1 MFRVQGTT
9 NFLVDFRE
17 ALLSLT
23 DFREALLEW
32 LAKQARLVL
41 QVMACSTMLGTCT
54 GPIAERSKSSDL
66 DCGRG
71 PGFKSR
77 QE

>member
-1 MFRVQGTT
+1 MHADRIFVKQ
-9 NFLVDFRE
+9 
-17 ALLSLT
+17 LLQSLC
-23 DFREALLEW
+23 LL
-32 LAKQARLVL
+32 LGKIVIVFGNMSGAVRCSQAHGL
-41 QVMACSTMLGTCT
+41 T

-77 QE
+77 QG

>member
-1 MFRVQGTT
+1 MTIASFVFNTPGVYDE
-9 NFLVDFRE
+9 NKYSNLNLNLNLKFVKVVLVVKTVRGKMQI
-17 ALLSLT
+17 S
-23 DFREALLEW
+23 
-32 LAKQARLVL
+32 
-41 QVMACSTMLGTCT
+41 

-77 QE
+77 WG